1 MNNLTMEE
9 MSQLTQKV
17 YKENIEL
24 RKEVNTLKNELDE
37 VKKKVAALIDEKNI

>member
-24 RKEVNTLKNELDE
+24 RKEVATLKNELDE

>member
-24 RKEVNTLKNELDE
+24 RKEVTTLKNELDE